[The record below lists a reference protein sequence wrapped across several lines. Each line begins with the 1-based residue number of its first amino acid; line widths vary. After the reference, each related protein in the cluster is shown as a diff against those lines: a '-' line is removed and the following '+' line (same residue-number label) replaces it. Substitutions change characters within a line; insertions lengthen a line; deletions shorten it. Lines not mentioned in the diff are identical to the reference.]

1 MGTSLYLITN
11 SKLTGNETQKDWDS
25 ILDALKKLN
34 LEKCSYIN
42 ENKEIIKE
50 TGEWYYQIL
59 DEEEMPYNICFE
71 GPFNYWPDLYGNIGI
86 ISTIYRYSLL
96 YKIYSYDWFETF
108 RKDLFNIVKIMGGTE
123 VIYLADNG
131 CDKLATYLECM
142 AWENMPYKEIKQ
154 KMIEQFGQ
162 PITEY
167 SKLNVEALSYESIKE
182 FFLDDFADLK

>member
-25 ILDALKKLN
+25 ILEAFKNLN
-34 LEKCSYIN
+34 LETSSYRN
-42 ENKEIIKE
+42 ERNEIIKE
-50 TGEWYYQIL
+50 TGEWYYQII
-59 DEEEMPYNICFE
+59 DDSEMPYNISFE
-71 GPFNYWPDLYGNIGI
+71 GPFNYWPQLYSNIGI
-86 ISTIYRYSLL
+86 IYTIHRYVLL
-96 YKIYSYDWFETF
+96 YIIYSYDWFETY

-131 CDKLATYLECM
+131 CDKLCTYLESM
-142 AWENMPYKEIKQ
+142 AEENMPYEEIKQ